1 MSVESMFFTVV
12 LVAAFAL
19 FARSVRRL
27 HSYLMLGKPEDRFDA
42 PGRRTINVLRVA
54 FGQSKLLREPFAGI
68 LHFLI
73 FWGFVVLLAA
83 VAESIGEGL
92 IPGFSLS
99 FIGPLYSPLA
109 FLEDLVGALVV
120 VAVLVSLYRRL
131 LAPPKRLQVTGHE
144 KWEAILILGLIML
157 VMITMFGQNA
167 TRIAAGRGEAGST
180 RFLSGMLAGLFSGL
194 SLSGITAW
202 FHVFFWGHIM
212 AVLTFLNYLPYSKH
226 LHVLTSIPN
235 VYFSSLR
242 PKGII
247 KPINLADETLTKY
260 GATDIDDLTWKQL
273 LDGYTCTHCGR
284 CTSACPANNTG
295 KALNPK
301 KIVLDVRAR
310 TFEKAPLVVAA
321 NAGAPAG
328 DDVILAHQ
336 LLDNFITEQ
345 ELWDCTTCMA
355 CVQEC
360 PVTIEH
366 LETILDLRKGL
377 VLNESRFPEELKST
391 FANLERNYTP
401 WGFSH
406 STRADWAK
414 GLDVPLMAE
423 KKQAEVLFWVG
434 CAGAYD
440 SRYQNVSRAFAKLM
454 NMAGV
459 DFAILGTEE
468 KCNGDPARRMGNE
481 YLAQTLITEN
491 VATLNGYNVKKIV
504 VTCPHCLQSL
514 GKEYKQFG
522 GDYEVEHHST
532 FLKKLMDEGKLALS
546 AARRAKI
553 VFHDPCYLGRYNDV
567 YGAPRDLIDAI
578 GGTERVEM
586 ERSRSRSFCCG
597 AGGGRMWMEER
608 EGKRVNLE
616 RTDQAL
622 AVTPDVIGTGC
633 PFCMTMLTDG
643 VKERAAEQVQVKDL
657 AELILEAMENTHA
670 ATPPQETAGS

>member
-1 MSVESMFFTVV
+1 MLFTVV
-12 LVAAFAL
+12 LVAAFSL

-27 HSYLMLGKPEDRFDA
+27 HSYLMLGKPENRFDD
-42 PGRRTINVLRVA
+42 PGRRIGNVLRVA

-92 IPGFSLS
+92 VPGFSLS
-99 FIGPLYSPLA
+99 FIGPLYPPLV
-109 FLEDLVGALVV
+109 FLEDLVGAFVII
-120 VAVLVSLYRRL
+120 AVLVSLYRRL
-131 LAPPKRLQVTGHE
+131 FAPPKRLQVTGHE
-144 KWEAILILGLIML
+144 KWDAILILSLIML
-157 VMITMFGQNA
+157 VMVTMFGQNA
-167 TRIAAGRGEAGST
+167 TRIAAGRGEADSA
-180 RFLSGMLAGLFSGL
+180 RFLSGMLAGVFSGMPV
-194 SLSGITAW
+194 SGITAW
-202 FHVFFWGHIM
+202 FHVFFWGHIV
-212 AVLTFLNYLPYSKH
+212 AVLGFLNYLPYSKH

-242 PKGII
+242 PKGAI

-284 CTSACPANNTG
+284 CTAACPANNTG
-295 KALNPK
+295 KVLDPK
-301 KIVLDVRAR
+301 KIILDVHAR

-321 NAGAPAG
+321 QAGAAPG
-328 DDVILAHQ
+328 DENVLGHQ

-366 LETILDLRKGL
+366 LDTIMDLRKGL

-406 STRADWAK
+406 STRADWAR
-414 GLDVPLMAE
+414 GLDIPLMAE
-423 KKQAEVLFWVG
+423 KKQVDILFWVG

-454 NMAGV
+454 KMAGV

-481 YLAQTLITEN
+481 YLAQTLITDN
-491 VATLNGYNVKKIV
+491 ITTLNGYHVKKIV

-522 GDYEVEHHST
+522 GDFEVVHHST
-532 FLKKLMDEGKLALS
+532 FLMKLVEEGKLALS
-546 AARRAKI
+546 AERRKKI
-553 VFHDPCYLGRYNDV
+553 VFHDPCYLGRYNDE
-567 YGAPRDLIDAI
+567 YDAPRDLIDAI
-578 GGTERVEM
+578 KGTERVEM
-586 ERSRSRSFCCG
+586 ERSHSRSFCCG

-622 AVTPDVIGTGC
+622 ATKPDVIGTGC

-657 AELILEAMENTHA
+657 AELILEAMENDHA
-670 ATPPQETAGS
+670 TTPSQESGS